1 MSSIELDI
9 KDKYIYIN
17 SVFHLYGTL
26 ANDYFANLIKHE
38 IETMWNAAN
47 GEINLYNET
56 FQVIFKIDTILYSLI
71 AKETITQN
79 VDYINNYIRIEEA
92 SKMHVSFVDGINSNT
107 GYFIAKNLEQGSTAA
122 HEFGHMLG
130 LKHPEKLDIRGKG
143 QPSIMYPRGTL
154 VDANFQYDAN
164 AIAGEPGGTINPTLR
179 IVTAKDIN
187 DLDIASKIMMN
198 QMYIG
203 KMSNIYHDIFI
214 EAETKQNA

>member
-107 GYFIAKNLEQGSTAA
+107 GYFIAKKFRTRFYCSTRIWAYA
-122 HEFGHMLG
+122 W
-130 LKHPEKLDIRGKG
+130 LKTPRKIR
-143 QPSIMYPRGTL
+143 
-154 VDANFQYDAN
+154 
-164 AIAGEPGGTINPTLR
+164 
-179 IVTAKDIN
+179 
-187 DLDIASKIMMN
+187 
-198 QMYIG
+198 
-203 KMSNIYHDIFI
+203 H
-214 EAETKQNA
+214 